1 MKWFLAALLAAAF
14 FAWGYSLGLS
24 DGRYT
29 TRKEVNQWWI
39 DQKSTSGGTSEMLK
53 EWRAK
58 EYNHI

>member
-1 MKWFLAALLAAAF
+1 MKWIVIPFALLCF
-14 FAWGYSLGLS
+14 VWGYNLGLS

-39 DQKSTSGGTSEMLK
+39 DQKSTSYETSEMLK
-53 EWRAK
+53 EWREK